1 MQFKQI
7 SISILIDKKSFEEI
21 YTAQNILKNEL
32 GIQFQM
38 NNQVC
43 PHVNLFSG
51 KVKKIDFLLDIKKIE
66 FPKKIVLKSCGLA
79 LFLKKSP
86 VLFVRYENC
95 KYFSLIRKELSRL
108 DFWVEKDKFA
118 KKKFWLPKTTIA
130 LKDLKYN
137 HLSKTIKTLSEI
149 NFEKTIYC
157 NSLLIIEYHD
167 GKKEKLLNI
176 LKLN

>member
-66 FPKKIVLKSCGLA
+66 FPKKNSSQILWFSFVFK
-79 LFLKKSP
+79 KKSSP
-86 VLFVRYENC
+86 FC
-95 KYFSLIRKELSRL
+95 KI
-108 DFWVEKDKFA
+108 
-118 KKKFWLPKTTIA
+118 
-130 LKDLKYN
+130 
-137 HLSKTIKTLSEI
+137 
-149 NFEKTIYC
+149 
-157 NSLLIIEYHD
+157 
-167 GKKEKLLNI
+167 
-176 LKLN
+176 